1 MSFEPS
7 TRSIEPLPASFPSD
21 PRGTG
26 GLPGA
31 RLRRVT
37 EYIDANLRRVL
48 SLDELS
54 AQVHMSRFHFARLFK
69 RSTGLS
75 PHRFVL
81 QRRIDRARALL
92 DGRALSVTDIAA
104 TVGFRSLS
112 HFSKT
117 FHRLTGRPPVRYR
130 GLVRGPEAGAADS
143 RT

>member
-7 TRSIEPLPASFPSD
+7 TRSIEPSPVSFPSD
-21 PRGTG
+21 PRGAG

-81 QRRIDRARALL
+81 QRRIDRARCWTA
-92 DGRALSVTDIAA
+92 R
-104 TVGFRSLS
+104 RC
-112 HFSKT
+112 
-117 FHRLTGRPPVRYR
+117 P
-130 GLVRGPEAGAADS
+130 
-143 RT
+143 